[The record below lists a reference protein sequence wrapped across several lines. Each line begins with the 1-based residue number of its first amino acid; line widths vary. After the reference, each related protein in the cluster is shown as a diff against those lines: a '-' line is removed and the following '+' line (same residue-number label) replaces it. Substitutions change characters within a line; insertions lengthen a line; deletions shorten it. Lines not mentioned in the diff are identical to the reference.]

1 MAGPFCGRM
10 RRKMTASSAGVEC
23 PQGKAFWMIVRSIVE
38 VGSKYG
44 GTSSIIWHAHRV
56 VQSTVSSQ
64 LFCYLLSVE
73 DWGRKG

>member
-1 MAGPFCGRM
+1 MAGLFCGRM

-23 PQGKAFWMIVRSIVE
+23 PQGKAFWIIVRSIVE

-44 GTSSIIWHAHRV
+44 GTGSIIWHANRV
-56 VQSTVSSQ
+56 VQSTVIVPIVY
-64 LFCYLLSVE
+64 YLLSLE